1 MITEGYWVI
10 YIMIL
15 YIFEILKKNMSRL
28 WSYEI
33 DLYTAES
40 NDLNQIHFN
49 YNHIKRIQSILFL
62 RSN

>member
-1 MITEGYWVI
+1 
-10 YIMIL
+10 
-15 YIFEILKKNMSRL
+15 MSLL
-28 WSYEI
+28 WRYEI